1 MDKNNINENSLFDIS
16 NFISNESQRNIDN
29 NQTVRRNFQTNSTKR
44 SKLFSDYSKYSNIT
58 DENGYKEEDIIENEM
73 GDVSIRIIQTNKCKK
88 YSDYF
93 NVSDANQFNNN
104 VVNFGNFI
112 KVL

>member
-16 NFISNESQRNIDN
+16 NFISTESQRNIDN
-29 NQTVRRNFQTNSTKR
+29 NQTVRRNFKTNSTKR
-44 SKLFSDYSKYSNIT
+44 SKLLSDYSKYSNIT
-58 DENGYKEEDIIENEM
+58 DENGYKEEDMENIIENEM
-73 GDVSIRIIQTNKCKK
+73 GDVSIRIVQTNKCKK

-93 NVSDANQFNNN
+93 NQFNNN